1 MLSLNLLF
9 GAYAH
14 GEDFYLIEALVLLL
28 PKLYPSVFI
37 LLFYREEEKKK
48 FSNLEKKLSK
58 RQFLSVKPL
67 LQKDSMFVRKMSSML
82 FKVTI

>member
-37 LLFYREEEKKK
+37 LFYREEEKKK

>member
-9 GAYAH
+9 GAYGH

-37 LLFYREEEKKK
+37 LFYREEEKKK